1 MKLLVLVRS
10 FVSSFVLLQNLY
22 FLYVFCDQKNM
33 HLQFK
38 IYGFYP
44 KFLIARAR

>member
-10 FVSSFVLLQNLY
+10 FVSSFVSLQNLY
-22 FLYVFCDQKNM
+22 LPYVFCDQNM

-38 IYGFYP
+38 IYEFYP
-44 KFLIARAR
+44 KISNSSIVI